1 MASLLV
7 LGFAAIVSGAA
18 IQQRDPVPAG
28 YVAAPYYPGMSE
40 VQATVLVLIFATLT
54 FPSPAWRMDSRLE

>member
-7 LGFAAIVSGAA
+7 LGFSAIVSGAA

-40 VQATVLVLIFATLT
+40 AQATVLVLSFAILT
-54 FPSPAWRMDSRLE
+54 VPSPAWRMDSRLE